1 MKVRVIKLKD
11 GERINLQNNSWSC
24 HLLNKNIVGSKK
36 AMLGVSTFTP
46 GTDTPQKVHE
56 EEEFCF
62 VIKGKGSITVGE
74 EEVPFS
80 TSSAVY
86 IPPGVPHGV
95 RNTGDEDVVMVY
107 VFSYP
112 EYPPTHDVGE
122 AEGSK
127 NVQ

>member
-1 MKVRVIKLKD
+1 MRVKVISLKE
-11 GERINLQNNSWSC
+11 GERINLENKSWSC

-36 AMLGVSTFTP
+36 VMLGVSTFTP

-56 EEEFCF
+56 EEELCF

-74 EEVPFS
+74 KEIPYS
-80 TSSAVY
+80 SSSAIY

-112 EYPPTHDVGE
+112 EYPPTHDAKDPEGGE
-122 AEGSK
+122 S
-127 NVQ
+127 V